1 MTKKLIALVGS
12 PNSGK
17 TSLFNA
23 LTGAH
28 QRVGNYPG
36 VTVEKKIGEIRN
48 SEEKFDVIDLPG
60 LYSLDTRSLDEKVS
74 KDVIFGKARGVKRPD
89 LLAVVIDS
97 TNIKRSLYIVYELRK
112 LNMPFI
118 IVLNLFDLALKRG
131 LDIDI
136 KAIEEHFDCDVVT
149 ASSISI
155 DGVSELEKLLE
166 RKTLEMTKP
175 LEPIDKESLKEIR
188 ELSFIQ
194 NSFKQLDGLLKTAIK
209 KDLLPDS
216 FSEKLDRIVLHPIW
230 GSLIMILSLMIMFQ
244 LVFSW
249 ASPFTDAIEMGFEYL
264 MGLVNQAIP
273 EETLFNSF
281 INDGILAGIGGVV
294 VFLPQILLLFLF
306 IMFFEDFGYLGR
318 VAFLLDHFMRRL
330 GLPGKAVVPLLSSH
344 ACAIPGIMAA
354 RTIENENDRLTTML
368 VAPLTTCSARIPVYT
383 LLIAAFI
390 PDVKVIGPFG
400 LPAIVMFGLYALG
413 IISSFVMAF
422 VLKKTVL
429 TGSPS
434 HLLMELPGYRK
445 PRISHIFRGLWI
457 RTKLFLKKV
466 GKVIIFLTVAV
477 WILVSFPR
485 TESGGP
491 ELENSYAARI
501 GKAFSPIFKPLG
513 YDWKLTTAL
522 IPSFGA
528 REIMVSTTAT
538 VLAIEGEEGE
548 EKFEKS
554 LIETIQSEYSLATI
568 FSLLIWFVFAPQCI
582 STFAILRKESN
593 SWKWTIFMGVYTTA
607 LAYFGALITYQ
618 VLS

>member
-1 MTKKLIALVGS
+1 MKKLIALIGS

-28 QRVGNYPG
+28 QKVGNYPG
-36 VTVEKKIGEIRN
+36 VTVEKKIGEIKN
-48 SEEKFDVIDLPG
+48 LQSKFDIIDLPG
-60 LYSLDTRSLDEKVS
+60 LYSLDTRSLDEKVT
-74 KDVIFGKARGVKRPD
+74 KDVLLGKARGIKRPD
-89 LLAVVIDS
+89 LLAVVIDA
-97 TNIKRSLYIVYELRK
+97 TNIKRSLYIVYELKK
-112 LNMPFI
+112 LGLPFI
-118 IVLNLFDLALKRG
+118 IIFNLFDLALKRG
-131 LDIDI
+131 LDIDL
-136 KAIEEHFDCDVVT
+136 KAIEDHFGSDVIT

-155 DGVSELEKLLE
+155 EGTAELEKLLDK
-166 RKTLEMTKP
+166 RMS
-175 LEPIDKESLKEIR
+175 EPFQEPAQFKIEALKEIR

-194 NSFKQLDGLLKTAIK
+194 KSFREVDVLLSKAIR

-216 FSEKLDRIVLHPIW
+216 FSEKLDKIVLHPVW
-230 GSLIMILSLMIMFQ
+230 GTLIMFIVLLTMFQ

-249 ASPFTDAIEMGFEYL
+249 ATPFTELIESGFEYL

-273 EETLFNSF
+273 QDTLFNSF
-281 INDGILAGIGGVV
+281 INDAILAGIGGVV

-383 LLIAAFI
+383 LLIAAFV
-390 PDVKVIGPFG
+390 PSESVIGPFG
-400 LPAIVMFGLYALG
+400 LPAFVMFGLYGLG
-413 IISSFVMAF
+413 IVSSFIMAF
-422 VLKKTVL
+422 ILKKTVL

-445 PRISHIFRGLWI
+445 PRLKHIFRGLWI
-457 RTKLFLKKV
+457 RTKLFLQKV
-466 GKVIIFLTVAV
+466 GKVIIFLTITV

-485 TESGGP
+485 TESGLP

-501 GKAFSPIFKPLG
+501 GKFVSPVFEPLG

-528 REIMVSTTAT
+528 REIMVSTLAT
-538 VLAIEGEEGE
+538 VLSIDGVEGDDG
-548 EKFEKS
+548 FESS
-554 LIETIQSEYSLATI
+554 LVETIQKRYGIATI

-582 STFAILRKESN
+582 STFAILKKESN
-593 SWKWTIFMGVYTTA
+593 SWKWTIFMGVYTTG
-607 LAYFGALITYQ
+607 LAYLGALITYQ